1 MDTIGDNTDD
11 ELSDSDEEYLS
22 EFSRDEKNYYTEIVL
37 NILLK
42 KNNLDE
48 INIEGLDVN
57 KQFQFD
63 KLSSTLNFNYLVDSN
78 TYLLVLASY
87 FNNEKVFKF
96 LLENGADVNLYET
109 VYDNTPIMFSIQ
121 SGYDSITDMI
131 LKTKKYDHTFEN
143 TYGRTL
149 LFHTFHAGYKKWK
162 TKWSYSKL
170 FIEVCKYIIESKGY
184 LGERDNDYNKTV
196 LELLKDECIKI
207 QYYKTY
213 YNSINYKESVYKM
226 IFFLENHNDNFKE
239 HLFCKYP
246 SRLKNNIITI
256 LLINNRENNEYYL
269 PIEIWLYIFK
279 FIKIIDYY

>member
-1 MDTIGDNTDD
+1 
-11 ELSDSDEEYLS
+11 
-22 EFSRDEKNYYTEIVL
+22 KNYYTEIVL

-196 LELLKDECIKI
+196 LELLKDEC
-207 QYYKTY
+207 
-213 YNSINYKESVYKM
+213 
-226 IFFLENHNDNFKE
+226 
-239 HLFCKYP
+239 
-246 SRLKNNIITI
+246 
-256 LLINNRENNEYYL
+256 
-269 PIEIWLYIFK
+269 
-279 FIKIIDYY
+279 